1 MKKINLFEKI
11 LFIIQNCSYKGF
23 FVIFSLSALNSIL
36 ELAGIG
42 LIYPILTYFSGQEIE
57 AFLVNFEYLNFINT
71 DNFLLYALLLFAV
84 IYCCKFLISL
94 IVVILKNKYSYK
106 LFSDLSFKNLEYYLS
121 ENYLFHVKT
130 DSSQIIQ
137 NLRSETNFFSF
148 GVVLPIIDLIIDSM
162 ILISIA
168 IFLLFYNFY
177 ISVGVILIFGIF
189 TVFWNSISNKYL
201 FHLGKQRKSFQIKAM
216 NEIQNTLGNI
226 KEIKIFNLKDLFLD
240 KYQKPNLLFSKVGA
254 RRDTLMQIPRLILEL
269 IIILG
274 IYIMFIFLKKLSLPN
289 EDILVTLGVFA
300 FASIR
305 MLVPISKAIKSVQT
319 IKFNSVVI
327 ESIYNELKKY
337 ISYRNKKK
345 DKIINKFNKIE
356 FKNLSFKYDESDKIL
371 LQNIN
376 FQLTK
381 GDRIGVIGK
390 TGSGKT
396 TLINILLG
404 LIQPSSGE
412 IFLNNNK
419 DGITTIYEEIGYV
432 SQNIFLLN
440 ESVYYNITFEKDTKN
455 KDQNVNK
462 LLKALDLDQFLNSL
476 EFGLD
481 SVLSEKGGNLSG
493 GQIQRLGIARALYRN
508 PKLLILDEATNSL
521 DSDTENKVIDY
532 IFKLKEIETIVII
545 SHKNTTL
552 KDCNKIYE
560 IKDGNIIEKKN
571 EGY

>member
-1 MKKINLFEKI
+1 MRKINLFEKI
-11 LFIIQNCSYKGF
+11 LFIIKNCSYKGF
-23 FVIFSLSALNSIL
+23 FIIFSLSAINSIL

-42 LIYPILTYFSGQEIE
+42 LIYPILIYFSGQEITT
-57 AFLVNFEYLNFINT
+57 FFVKFEYLNFVNT
-71 DNFLLYALLLFAV
+71 DNFLLYALLFFAI

-121 ENYLFHVKT
+121 EDYLFHVKT

-137 NLRSETNFFSF
+137 NLRSETGFFSF
-148 GVVLPIIDLIIDSM
+148 GVVLPIIDLVIDSM

-168 IFLLFYNFY
+168 LFLLFYNFY
-177 ISVGVILIFGIF
+177 ISIGVLLIFGIF
-189 TVFWNSISNKYL
+189 AVIWNSISNKYL
-201 FHLGKQRKSFQIKAM
+201 FQLGRQRKSFQIEAM

-226 KEIKIFNLKDLFLD
+226 KEIKIFNLKNLFLK
-240 KYQKPNLLFSKVGA
+240 KYQNPNSLFSKVGA

-274 IYIMFIFLKKLSLPN
+274 IYIIFIFLKKFNLPN
-289 EDILVTLGVFA
+289 DEILVILGVFA

-305 MLVPISKAIKSVQT
+305 MLVPVSKAITSIQK
-319 IKFNSVVI
+319 IKFNSIVV
-327 ESIYNELKKY
+327 ESIHKELKKY
-337 ISYRNKKK
+337 INYTNKKRE
-345 DKIINKFNKIE
+345 KIINKFKKIE
-356 FKNLSFKYDESDKIL
+356 FKNLSFKYEETDKIL
-371 LQNIN
+371 LKNVN
-376 FQLTK
+376 FKLEK
-381 GDRIGVIGK
+381 GDKIGIVGK

-404 LIQPSSGE
+404 LIRPSSGE
-412 IFLNNNK
+412 IFLNNSN
-419 DGITTIYEEIGYV
+419 DGISSIYNEIGYV

-440 ESVYYNITFEKDTKN
+440 ESIYYNITFEKNPKN
-455 KDQNVNK
+455 KDQNVHE

-476 EFGLD
+476 EFGVE

-508 PKLLILDEATNSL
+508 PKLLILDEATNAL
-521 DSDTENKVIDY
+521 DAETESKIMDY
-532 IFKLKEIETIVII
+532 IYKLRKIETVVII

-552 KDCNKIYE
+552 KNCNKVYE
-560 IKDGNIIEKKN
+560 IKDGNILEKN
-571 EGY
+571 NVD

>member
-11 LFIIQNCSYKGF
+11 LFIIKNCSYKGF
-23 FVIFSLSALNSIL
+23 FVIFSLSAINSIL

-42 LIYPILTYFSGQEIE
+42 LIYPILTYFSGQEITT
-57 AFLVNFEYLNFINT
+57 FFIKFEYLNFINA
-71 DNFLLYALLLFAV
+71 DNFLIYALLFFAI

-121 ENYLFHVKT
+121 EDYLFHVKT

-148 GVVLPIIDLIIDSM
+148 GVVLPIIDLIIDGM

-177 ISVGVILIFGIF
+177 ISVGVLLIFGIF

-201 FHLGKQRKSFQIKAM
+201 FQLGKQRKSFQIKAM

-226 KEIKIFNLKDLFLD
+226 KEIKIFNLKNLFLD
-240 KYQKPNLLFSKVGA
+240 KYQIPNLLFSKVGA

-274 IYIMFIFLKKLSLPN
+274 IYIIFIFLKKLNLPN

-337 ISYRNKKK
+337 INYRDKKK
-345 DKIINKFNKIE
+345 KKIINKFNRIE
-356 FKNLSFKYDESDKIL
+356 FKNLSFKYDESDKTL

-376 FQLTK
+376 FKLSK
-381 GDRIGVIGK
+381 GDKIGVVGK

-412 IFLNNNK
+412 IFLNNTK
-419 DGITTIYEEIGYV
+419 DGITTIYDEIGYV

-440 ESVYYNITFEKDTKN
+440 ESVYYNITFEKDSKN
-455 KDQNVNK
+455 KDQNVYE

-521 DSDTENKVIDY
+521 DSDTENKIIDY
-532 IFKLKEIETIVII
+532 IFKLKKIETIVII

-560 IKDGNIIEKKN
+560 IKDGNIIEKN
-571 EGY
+571 E